1 MSLIKYNRPNNE
13 LLSRSFNDII
23 DEFFN
28 NAPAFR
34 KDRFMPSVDISEDEK
49 QFEVSVALP
58 GMKKED
64 IKVDLENGR
73 LSISGERKLEN
84 QENGKN
90 YYRVESAFGSFSR
103 SFFLPD
109 SVDED
114 SIEAKYEDGLLNI
127 TIQKDETK
135 TRKQIEIA

>member
-1 MSLIKYNRPNNE
+1 MSLIKYNRPNDE

-73 LSISGERKLEN
+73 LSISGERKMEN

>member
-1 MSLIKYNRPNNE
+1 MSLIKYNRPNTD

-73 LSISGERKLEN
+73 LSISGERKMEN